1 MYYSIGIVLLALLL
15 LCIAFLGKRRTSIRK
30 VRALPLREKQELLS
44 ALISPFGYTY
54 EPSQD
59 IISSHNDA
67 WQREFGYH
75 ALFDKAA
82 AHLNMVFDYL
92 PVYFDYQNKSWLLEF
107 WKGQY
112 GINTGAEIGL
122 YYADR
127 LLSPNERESAHYNAV
142 SDEYLLPMSMTLS
155 NNKSIYATLTK
166 KTWWLTAF
174 SMGRF
179 SRPEDL
185 YLDTSIIFPNYDML
199 QSFLQ
204 SLSKTTFS
212 PACIQVN
219 GRQVLIR
226 FGGQT
231 ERRYPFFQRLTRGFT
246 QFMNHL
252 YCKLYLFVTKPF
264 HTTMERLLY
273 LYYLLPIFFRRTLR
287 LRRYKKK
294 WHR

>member
-1 MYYSIGIVLLALLL
+1 MYYSIGIVLLV
-15 LCIAFLGKRRTSIRK
+15 CIVGFCKRYTSIRK
-30 VRALPLREKQELLS
+30 VRSLPFQEKKELLTS
-44 ALISPFGYTY
+44 LIYPLGYSY

-92 PVYFDYQNKSWLLEF
+92 PVYFDYQNRTWLLEF

-122 YYADR
+122 YYADK
-127 LLSPNERESAHYNAV
+127 LLAVSDRDSAHYNAV
-142 SDEYLLPMSMTLS
+142 SDDFLLPMSMTLS
-155 NNKSIYATLTK
+155 NDKSIYATLNK

-185 YLDTSIIFPNYDML
+185 YLDASIIFPDYDML

-204 SLSKTTFS
+204 GLSKTTLS
-212 PACIQVN
+212 PACVQIN

-226 FGGQT
+226 FGGRT
-231 ERRYPFFQRLTRGFT
+231 ERKYTFFQRLTRRFI
-246 QFMNHL
+246 QSMNHL

-264 HTTMERLLY
+264 CTTIERLLY
-273 LYYLLPIFFRRTLR
+273 LYYLLPVFFRHTLR

-294 WHR
+294 WHS